1 MYLMADGLAR
11 LLAPI
16 LPVTA
21 DELWRVLPGR
31 ARGVRARGAVRRTAS
46 RPGSDEALV
55 ARYATRLE
63 IRDLVNARLEE
74 QRQAKV
80 IGTSL
85 EAPITLAGT
94 GRFAE
99 ALARPARPTT
109 SRRSASSATRRSWRP
124 RRTRPADSLVVT
136 VSRADGEKC
145 QRCWR
150 YVPAIST
157 AETEGLCEPLRR
169 RARAGRASAA

>member
-21 DELWRVLPGR
+21 DELWRVLPPVHRGHGDEGGR
-31 ARGVRARGAVRRTAS
+31 REPSVHMALFPACVDAWQ
-46 RPGSDEALV
+46 DEALV
-55 ARYATRLE
+55 NRYAARLE

-85 EAPITLAGT
+85 EAAITIAGT

-99 ALARPARPTT
+99 ALDGLTPDEVAAFCIVSDAAVVAPEPDQ
-109 SRRSASSATRRSWRP
+109 
-124 RRTRPADSLVVT
+124 PADSLVVT
-136 VSRADGEKC
+136 VRRAAGEKF

-150 YVPAIST
+150 YVADVGETPAV
-157 AETEGLCEPLRR
+157 EGL
-169 RARAGRASAA
+169 